1 MVMLFDFEFRSSA
14 LTHPLRSP
22 VPWPMEIWKAAWDRG
37 LLHSSRLGDAKCY
50 LCFQLKRFEICCYD
64 NSYAVFFLEE
74 IGQIGISRVP
84 QHQKRY
90 EAVA

>member
-1 MVMLFDFEFRSSA
+1 MPNATFVFSSNVSRYAVMITVMLF
-14 LTHPLRSP
+14 
-22 VPWPMEIWKAAWDRG
+22 
-37 LLHSSRLGDAKCY
+37 
-50 LCFQLKRFEICCYD
+50 
-64 NSYAVFFLEE
+64 FFLEE